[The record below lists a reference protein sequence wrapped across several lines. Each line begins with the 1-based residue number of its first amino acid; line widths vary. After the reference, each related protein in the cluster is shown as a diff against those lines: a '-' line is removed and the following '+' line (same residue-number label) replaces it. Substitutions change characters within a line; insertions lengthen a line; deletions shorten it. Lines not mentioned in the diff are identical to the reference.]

1 MIVLFVRNAGNWGF
15 TSNNSTPS
23 PYPPPSS
30 QGWTFSPNG
39 VQKPSQTSP
48 KNTTSSDPWKKLE
61 PNSSSAWDK
70 FDTGKTPPPKDENIW
85 DKFDTGKTPPPTD
98 WGKLTQQPPKEAPV
112 PIPDENIWD
121 KFDNIWK
128 KLTTSVSSIWN
139 KILNWFN

>member
-1 MIVLFVRNAGNWGF
+1 MVIVLFVRNAGNWGF

-70 FDTGKTPPPKDENIW
+70 FDTGKTPPPTDW
-85 DKFDTGKTPPPTD
+85 DKLP
-98 WGKLTQQPPKEAPV
+98 QQPRKEPPV

>member
-1 MIVLFVRNAGNWGF
+1 
-15 TSNNSTPS
+15 
-23 PYPPPSS
+23 
-30 QGWTFSPNG
+30 PNG
-39 VQKPSQTSP
+39 VQTQTSP
-48 KNTTSSDPWKKLE
+48 KNTTSSDPWTKLE
-61 PNSSSAWDK
+61 TNSSRA
-70 FDTGKTPPPKDENIW
+70 W

-98 WGKLTQQPPKEAPV
+98 WDKLHQQPRKEAPV